1 MLPTGLSKFMQ
12 PIIINFITS
21 GDSGPSAFRLKAH
34 PGAVYESSLE
44 RGRPVLQGP
53 LAANKLITEVGVFN
67 VNYINGFSSLPLH
80 KFTFLSMY
88 YLNLFL
94 PSTAQPSQ
102 I

>member
-12 PIIINFITS
+12 PIINFITS

-53 LAANKLITEVGVFN
+53 LAANKLITEVCVFN
-67 VNYINGFSSLPLH
+67 VNYINGFSSLLLH
-80 KFTFLSMY
+80 ESTFLSMFNM
-88 YLNLFL
+88 NLFP